1 MSTFEL
7 LAYLAPLIA
16 LAVFAFTPPGR
27 VVVALVTGTRL
38 GRWLAVAAAL
48 AYAAFVAWSATY
60 RAGRRA
66 GSAGALRDVEQANAA
81 AAERHV
87 RIEAKVAK
95 ARPDALRD
103 ELKRWA
109 PVILVALILGG
120 CATVPTGGP
129 GRGGAWCDIERPIRL
144 SPERVDAMSDAEVK
158 AAIVHNR
165 HGAAECGWKP
175 PEKKS

>member
-1 MSTFEL
+1 VSTSEIL
-7 LAYLAPLIA
+7 LYLAPLVA
-16 LAVFAFTPPGR
+16 VAVFLFTPPGR

-38 GRWLAVAAAL
+38 GRWAAAATFL

-66 GSAGALRDVEQANAA
+66 GSAGALRDVERANAA
-81 AAERHV
+81 AAERHT
-87 RIEAKVAK
+87 RIETKVAT

-109 PVILVALILGG
+109 PVVLVALMLGG
-120 CATVPTGGP
+120 CVTAPTGGP
-129 GRGGAWCDIERPIRL
+129 GRGGAWCDVERPIRL
-144 SPERVDAMSDAEVK
+144 TRERVDAMTDAEVR
-158 AAIVHNR
+158 AAVTHNR

-175 PEKKS
+175 SEKKS